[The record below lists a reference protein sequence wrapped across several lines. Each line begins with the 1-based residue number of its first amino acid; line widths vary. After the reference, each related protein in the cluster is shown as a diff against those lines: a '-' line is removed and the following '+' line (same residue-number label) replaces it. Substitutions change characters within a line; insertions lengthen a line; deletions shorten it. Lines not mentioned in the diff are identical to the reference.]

1 MLSRNWRGAGG
12 ELDLVVS
19 KAGRLRFV
27 EVKTRSPN
35 DPVGVESV
43 GESKRAHLIRAA
55 RSWMIEHGD
64 AFDEMA
70 FTVAFVEDGSIVW
83 YDDAFDVE

>member
-1 MLSRNWRGAGG
+1 MLSRNWSGGGG

-19 KAGRLRFV
+19 KDDRLRFV
-27 EVKTRSPN
+27 EVKTRSAG

-43 GESKRAHLIRAA
+43 DSSKQQKLIGAA
-55 RSWMIEHGD
+55 RAWLS
-64 AFDEMA
+64 AFEPDVSEMA
-70 FTVAFVEDGSIVW
+70 FMVALVEVDTIHW